1 MPTED
6 LRFYDG
12 TSWQSL
18 SALAA
23 EQVEPELPIKDADG
37 SVQIWSAA
45 NEYINFDTGGTSD
58 FKMDPSGNLTA
69 NGKYISKATGLTD
82 VSFCSASGN
91 DGFAIVADGIP
102 GIVAAT
108 QQIQNWS
115 YTADVGG
122 YSRYQAMM
130 KARGGDESYSE
141 LLFLSDAAANEGLR
155 FIACGK
161 DVTKVAGWP
170 LQIEAAG
177 ISSGGASALIH
188 KGYQITGTS
197 PVEYTP
203 LVIGTDTRSDF
214 VLMCYQA
221 QALVFD
227 AMKNEAMFLYDL
239 RADSIQGTIDTD
251 AQILLGDQATLLPG
265 GGGTYEPS
273 EPKSLVTKSYC
284 DDKIWVGTQSQYDS
298 LPEKNPKTLYCITD

>member
-1 MPTED
+1 MATED
-6 LRFYDG
+6 ILINDG
-12 TSWQSL
+12 ESFVSL

-23 EQVEPELPIKDADG
+23 EQVEPELPIKDAAG

-45 NEYINFDTGGTSD
+45 ADYINFDTGGSSD

-69 NGKYISKATGLTD
+69 NGKFISKATGLTD
-82 VSFCSASGN
+82 VSFCSSSGN

-102 GIVAAT
+102 GIVASA

-115 YTADVGG
+115 YSDDVGG

-141 LLFLSDAAANEGLR
+141 LLFLSDTSFNEGLR

-161 DVTKVAGWP
+161 DVDKVAGWP

-177 ISSGGASALIH
+177 VGSGGASALIH
-188 KGYQITGTS
+188 KGYAIEGTS
-197 PVEYTP
+197 PTEYTP

-214 VLMCYQA
+214 ILMCYQA

-227 AMKNEAMFLYDL
+227 ALKSEATFLYDL

-251 AQILLGDQATLLPG
+251 AQILIGDQAILLPG

-273 EPKSLVTKSYC
+273 DPKSLVTKSYC
-284 DDKIWVGTQSQYDS
+284 DDKIWVGTQSQYDAI
-298 LPEKNPKTLYCITD
+298 PAKNPNTLYCISD